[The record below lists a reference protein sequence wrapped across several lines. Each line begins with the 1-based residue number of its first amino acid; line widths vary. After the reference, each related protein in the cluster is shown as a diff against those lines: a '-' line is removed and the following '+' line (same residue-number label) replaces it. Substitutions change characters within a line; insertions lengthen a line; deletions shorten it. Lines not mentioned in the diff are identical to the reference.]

1 MSQNQLKNGVY
12 EVLLSEGLAKA
23 LDSLPPGLHHELDD
37 LSPEEASRVFAE
49 AAGKQ
54 IAILIDELE
63 GGASTNGSEKLLAS
77 ARLVNDLMAYARE
90 RVGASDGTSER
101 FLEPP
106 RRLVSISPNEI
117 SMPRPAMGLSLPW
130 LFTAA
135 RGSPSLL
142 EELRKEI
149 ESADGI
155 DILVSF
161 ITVSGVRKIIDL
173 LHARTSIGSG
183 HERPVKIRVLT
194 TTYTGAT
201 QQEAVDR
208 LARLPGAE
216 VRVSLDGRRSRLH
229 AKAWI
234 FRRDSGFGCAYAGSA
249 NLSGAALLGGLEW
262 TVKFTQCAHG
272 ELFDRAEAHFE
283 TLWEDTEF
291 QRYDPA
297 SPEDHEALRR
307 ALLRERSVG
316 QADGNA
322 GNEATEAGFFSL
334 SPKTYQAEMLDSLE
348 LERERGRCRNLLVA
362 ATGTGKTMV
371 AAFDYH
377 RICQKEGGYPRL
389 LFVANR
395 KEILIQAMRTF
406 REVLRDHSFG
416 ELLAEGREPE
426 RYEHLFATIQSL
438 SSKDL
443 VASFGSGYWH
453 TVIIDE
459 CHRLA
464 ADSFDRFARSIS
476 PRILLGLTATPE
488 RSDGKP
494 IADYFDSRPDG
505 APAVELRLWTALDLQ
520 LLAPFEYFG
529 CDDET
534 DFSEVP
540 WDRGAAEV
548 AALDWLL
555 TGNHARAKLV
565 IDEWIRLTGD
575 PRQSRALAFCVN
587 IAHAKF
593 MTEQFNAAGIRALCV
608 VGSTDPV
615 VRRGAPASLARGE
628 YCVLVTCDLYNEG
641 IDIPSVDTILLLRP
655 TQSPVLFQQQI
666 GRGLRLDTGKESCL
680 VLDFVGRFRKE
691 FRIDLLYR
699 SITGLSAREL
709 EESLETGFNRLP
721 QGCHFH
727 LERQPRARVLEGL
740 RSLAGQTWPRLAAEL
755 RSFSS
760 IRGRASVGLADFLYS
775 QKLELTD
782 IYRKGGNSGWTT
794 LKRKAGLVAE
804 VPGPNDDYFGRRFAS
819 LLHYDDPERTLAA
832 IRVAEEGSAYLVES
846 PRQRLLAQ
854 MLAYQIDGDLGRVG
868 SAEEFYAR
876 LALCPALRTELGEL
890 AHILHDASVITVEPV
905 PGLENTPLALHASYS
920 RREILTALGVHTAT
934 SRPSY
939 REGVVPLKELRQE
952 LLFVT
957 LDKRQGFHAAIAYH
971 DYAISAEKFHWQSQN
986 SAGPDTMAGKRYL
999 DSPHN
1004 GWKFQLFIRNDRGS
1018 PYRACGPVTIE
1029 SWSGDRPLNIT
1040 WRLGNPLPPALFRE
1054 FSVLRDS

>member
-1 MSQNQLKNGVY
+1 MDENMLKNGVY
-12 EVLLSEGLAKA
+12 ELLLSEGLAKK
-23 LDSLPPGLHHELDD
+23 LDSLPPGQYPELND
-37 LSPEEASRVFAE
+37 LSPEEASQVFAE
-49 AAGKQ
+49 AAARQ

-63 GGASTNGSEKLLAS
+63 GGTARNGTERLLAS
-77 ARLVNDLMAYARE
+77 ARLVNDLLAYARE
-90 RVGASDGTSER
+90 RTGHADPVSDR
-101 FLEPP
+101 FIEPP
-106 RRLVSISPNEI
+106 RRLVSIGPKGVSL
-117 SMPRPAMGLSLPW
+117 PRPEMGLSSPW

-173 LHARTSIGSG
+173 LQARSSIGAG
-183 HERPVKIRVLT
+183 KEKPVRVRVLT

-208 LARLPGAE
+208 LAKLPGAE

-234 FRRDSGFGCAYAGSA
+234 FHRDSGFGCAYAGSA

-262 TVKFTQCAHG
+262 TVKFTQRAHE
-272 ELFDRAEAHFE
+272 ELFNRAEAHFE

-297 SPEDHEALRR
+297 NTVDREALRQ
-307 ALLRERSVG
+307 ALRRERF
-316 QADGNA
+316 GNNGDA
-322 GNEATEAGFFSL
+322 NEGDDTVEVGFFSL
-334 SPKTYQAEMLDSLE
+334 SPKTYQAEMLDALE

-371 AAFDYH
+371 AAFDYQ

-389 LFVANR
+389 LFVAHR
-395 KEILIQAMRTF
+395 KEILVQAQRTF

-416 ELLAEGREPE
+416 EILAEGRAPD
-426 RYEHLFATIQSL
+426 RYEHLFATIQSIN
-438 SSKDL
+438 SKKLLKSRGCD
-443 VASFGSGYWH
+443 YWH

-464 ADSFDRFARSIS
+464 APTFDRFVQDIS
-476 PRILLGLTATPE
+476 PKFLLGLTATPE
-488 RSDGKP
+488 RSDGKS
-494 IADYFDSRPDG
+494 IANYFNSRPDG
-505 APAVELRLWTALDLQ
+505 SPSVELRLWTALDLQ

-540 WDRGAAEV
+540 WDHGAAEV
-548 AALDWLL
+548 AVLDKLL
-555 TGNHARAKLV
+555 TGNHARAKLI
-565 IDEWIRLTGD
+565 IDEWIRLTGN
-575 PRQSRALAFCVN
+575 PRQSKALAFCVN
-587 IAHAKF
+587 IAHAEF
-593 MTEQFNAAGIRALCV
+593 MTERFKAAGLPALCV
-608 VGSTDPV
+608 VGSTDPIT
-615 VRRGAPASLARGE
+615 RRGAPAALAKGE

-680 VLDFVGRFRKE
+680 VLDFVGRFRKD

-699 SITGLSAREL
+699 SITGLTAREL

-727 LERQPRARVLEGL
+727 LERQPRARILEGL
-740 RSLAGQTWPRLAAEL
+740 RSLATQTWPRLAAEL
-755 RSFSS
+755 RSFIS
-760 IRGRASVGLADFLYS
+760 IRGRDSVGLADFLYS
-775 QKLELTD
+775 QKLDLAD
-782 IYRKGGNSGWTT
+782 IYRNGAIGGWTA
-794 LKRKAGLVAE
+794 LKRKASLAVEAK
-804 VPGPNDDYFGRRFAS
+804 GPEDDYFGDHFHS
-819 LLHYDDPERTLAA
+819 LLHYDDPERTKAA
-832 IRVAEEGSAYLVES
+832 IGVAESGYAYIAES

-854 MLAYQIDGDLGRVG
+854 MLAYQIDGDLSRIG
-868 SAEEFYAR
+868 SAEDFNER
-876 LALCPALRTELGEL
+876 LNASPALRSELGEL
-890 AHILHDASVITVEPV
+890 AHVLHDSAVIALEPV
-905 PGLENTPLALHASYS
+905 PGLESTPLSLHASYS
-920 RREILTALGVHTAT
+920 RREILTALGIHTETA
-934 SRPSY
+934 RPAY
-939 REGVVPLKELRQE
+939 REGVVPLGEEQME

-986 SAGPDTMAGKRYL
+986 SAGPDTKAGKRYL
-999 DSPHN
+999 ESPAN
-1004 GWKFQLFIRNDRGS
+1004 GWTFQLFIRNDRGS
-1018 PYRACGPVTIE
+1018 PYRACGPVTRE

-1040 WRLGNPLPPALFRE
+1040 WRLEKPLSPALFRD